1 MSHVLESLGRGLLGR
16 LDGAFTSVLGLDS
29 DETREELQAIVDAN
43 ADDLDARIR
52 LAARMLRADE
62 PTAALAEF
70 RAILAIDEQHT
81 AARIGAACALDDM
94 GRIEDAIAEFEILY
108 QSGAP
113 GPAVIF
119 CMGFCHE
126 RSGRT
131 LEATTYYR
139 EALDACPTLRNA
151 HERLAAIYVKTNRIA
166 AAIKHYRELCR
177 LDPDR
182 TDVQLTLST
191 LMLRRG
197 DGEAAIRGFGRA
209 IANEPDNWASR
220 DDDVSELESA
230 GLLREA
236 IEKLH
241 GRIEIEPN
249 NADARMRLGDLYS
262 RVGNEAAA
270 TKQYSTA
277 VEIAPDY
284 MEAHVKLGTQH
295 LRAGRFEE
303 AARRFAAALELNDRL
318 LGAYVGLG
326 VAQHATGRSDEALA
340 SFDQARNIEPN
351 STLLFSEVARMQLK
365 AAAAKESE
373 QCLRSIVDEVDPA
386 RSRSTSGDMDLISQ
400 QIERHRQAAAQ
411 RPNHADV
418 HYRLGLLLRNRGQ
431 VEESIACYRRAVE
444 INPAY
449 MKALVKLGLALRE
462 INQDKEAIEVF
473 TRATQIHPEYV
484 DLHYQL
490 GLLFVQRHQFELAV
504 ERFSAAANGNPSNV
518 DFQANLALA
527 LQNLGLVDR
536 AQATWQIV
544 NDLAP
549 VGSEHAK
556 QAQVALAKK

>member
-1 MSHVLESLGRGLLGR
+1 MSHLLESLGRGLLGR

-29 DETREELQAIVDAN
+29 DESREDLHRLVEQHP
-43 ADDLDARIR
+43 DDVDARIR
-52 LAARMLRADE
+52 LGGRLLRADD
-62 PTAALAEF
+62 PTTALEIF
-70 RAILAIDEQHT
+70 RDILISDDQHT

-94 GRIEDAIAEFEILY
+94 GRIEDALAEFQIIY
-108 QSGAP
+108 QGGSA

-119 CMGFCHE
+119 CMGFAHE
-126 RSGRT
+126 RCGRT
-131 LEATTYYR
+131 LEASTYYR

-151 HERLAAIYVKTNRIA
+151 HERLAAIYVKTNRVA
-166 AAIKHYRELCR
+166 AAIKHYRDLCK

-182 TDVQLTLST
+182 TDLQLTLST

-197 DGEAAIRGFGRA
+197 DATSSIKAFSTA
-209 IANEPDNWASR
+209 IASEPDNWASR
-220 DDDVSELESA
+220 DDDVGELESA
-230 GLLREA
+230 GLIREA
-236 IEKLH
+236 IERMH
-241 GRIEIEPN
+241 ERIEKEPG
-249 NADARMRLGDLYS
+249 NADSRMRLGDLYA
-262 RVGNEAAA
+262 RIGNEAAA
-270 TKQYSTA
+270 TKQYATA

-284 MEAHVKLGTQH
+284 LEAHVKLGTQN
-295 LRAGRFEE
+295 LRAGKHED
-303 AARRFAAALELNDRL
+303 AAKQFAAALELNDRL

-326 VAQHATGRSDEALA
+326 VAQHAAGRCDEALE

-365 AAAAKESE
+365 AAAARESE
-373 QCLRSIVDEVDPA
+373 SALQAVVDEVDPGRA
-386 RSRSTSGDMDLISQ
+386 RSIGSDMDLISQ

-411 RPNHADV
+411 RPNHADI

-462 INQDKEAIEVF
+462 IHQDKEAIEVF
-473 TRATQIHPEYV
+473 IKATQIHPEYV

-504 ERFSAAANGNPSNV
+504 ERFSAAARGNPENV

-536 AQATWQIV
+536 AHATWQIV

-556 QAQVALAKK
+556 QAKAALAKK